1 MKNTCA
7 TLLLLLFYPLG
18 WSATVDIT
26 REATG
31 YGDTYQEALSSSL
44 LEGLRQI
51 KGLEIGTEKTL
62 KLKIIESITEK
73 ETTIT
78 RDADVSED
86 IFTSSNG
93 RIRSYDVISI
103 EEPKKNFSQWK
114 VVTLVTIPQ
123 YKQIVEN
130 DTRKT
135 LAVLPF
141 IVKSGRAGEGDGA
154 LNLSESAM
162 TIADKVISQLSQ
174 SRKFAVVNRSYEE
187 AFNAERELLSSNL
200 VSAEEATRLGQ
211 KLGADIIIIG
221 TLYDLQATREVKEF
235 YGVKFPRSNASANLF
250 YNVIEAATEKV
261 LWADTIDYSIDLKND
276 EDDVLSK
283 ITNKISNS
291 ISNGVLDVIYPIKI
305 LEALKSESILL
316 NQGGKRAKIGQQ
328 LEVYTPGREIADP
341 DTGMPILVDGDFI
354 ALLEVIK
361 VLPKYSVGKL
371 VKGKLEDIKV
381 GAITRAVIPEQE
393 SVSDVPPEELTPGS
407 SGKPWNWN

>member
-1 MKNTCA
+1 MKNTCIA
-7 TLLLLLFYPLG
+7 LLLLIFSPLG
-18 WSATVDIT
+18 WSATVEIT

-103 EEPKKNFSQWK
+103 EEPKKGFSQWR

-123 YKQIVEN
+123 YEQLVEN

-135 LAVLPF
+135 VAVLPF
-141 IVKSGRAGEGDGA
+141 TVKSGKSDEGDGA
-154 LNLSESAM
+154 LNLSESAVI
-162 TIADKVISQLSQ
+162 IADKVISQLSQ

-200 VSAEEATRLGQ
+200 VSAAEATRLGQ

-235 YGVKFPRSNASANLF
+235 YGVKFSRSNASANLF

-261 LWADTIDYSIDLKND
+261 LWADTINYSIDLKN
-276 EDDVLSK
+276 EDDFLSE
-283 ITNKISNS
+283 ITNKISNA
-291 ISNGVLDVIYPIKI
+291 ITNGVLDVIYPIKI

-316 NQGGKRAKIGQQ
+316 NQGGNRAEIGQQ
-328 LEVYTPGREIADP
+328 LEVYAPGREIADP
-341 DTGMPILVDGDFI
+341 DTGMPIVVDGDFI

-371 VKGKLEDIKV
+371 VKGQLEGIKV
-381 GAITRAVIPEQE
+381 GAITRAVISEQE
-393 SVSDVPPEELTPGS
+393 SVSSVPPRELTPGS
-407 SGKPWNWN
+407 SDKPLNWN